1 MIALSISRRWVCLV
15 AVASAFAVVG
25 CGEGDGYTGPRGRVS
40 GGLTL
45 DGTPLPSGCSVVF
58 IEERHGYLATGIV
71 GDGGTYTLRYGK
83 GSDLPVGNYKVQLSP
98 PLSGTTEQSTDPVA
112 QAARMKLGPKSAS
125 TPAVSLPFP
134 KRYLSTANSGLTFT
148 VAPGQNTADLPLSS
162 KDVASKD
169 K

>member
-1 MIALSISRRWVCLV
+1 MIALSSSRRWVCLV
-15 AVASAFAVVG
+15 AVALPLAVVG
-25 CGEGDGYTGPRGRVS
+25 CGKGDGYTGPRGRVS

-45 DGTPLPSGCSVVF
+45 DGKPLPSGCSVVF
-58 IEERHGYLATGIV
+58 IEEKHGYLATGIV
-71 GDGGTYTLRYGK
+71 GDGGAYTLLFGK
-83 GSDLPVGNYKVQLSP
+83 GRDLPVGNYKVQLSP
-98 PLSGTTEQSTDPVA
+98 PLSGTTEQSTDPVV

-148 VAPGQNTADLPLSS
+148 VASGQNTADLPLSS